1 MKTILNSIFLI
12 FIALLSSASHAQQ
25 TIYVGEFPNIR
36 MFFVCDVSRNAFGF
50 SDTLCFVDENGERI
64 VNVYFRGIDKNAGN
78 DSRQTW
84 YLDCRRRAIN
94 YKSGIVSGKNLRS
107 YELAGLKEGCRL

>member
-1 MKTILNSIFLI
+1 MKKILNSIFLI
-12 FIALLSSASHAQQ
+12 YMAFFSSITHAQQ
-25 TIYVGEFPNIR
+25 TIYVGDFPNIR
-36 MFFVCDVSRNAFGF
+36 MFFICNLSNQPGLIG
-50 SDTLCFVDENGERI
+50 SLCSLDKDGERI

-78 DSRQTW
+78 DTKETW

-94 YKSGIVSGKNLRS
+94 YKEVVFEKNLRS